1 MQRHVLKW
9 YKTTYVLL
17 VFTNFLYSYTW
28 SSWAKSQRRQIYQN
42 NNLIYDSLL
51 PLMAMRHE
59 TYNTLLHC
67 SIYKSGDTFLDTSL
81 DWVAR
86 GFLPLP
92 KIWNLVPANNGEKNY
107 TPAVPKEMSVS
118 ETCSW
123 RPLNSREVIV
133 LWVCLFVLGLS
144 IFWNYNTYSYP
155 EKTVHST

>member
-1 MQRHVLKW
+1 MCCLFLRIF
-9 YKTTYVLL
+9 
-17 VFTNFLYSYTW
+17 FTPTLDHQGPKVEGGKSTKIIISYMIHSCHW
-28 SSWAKSQRRQIYQN
+28 W
-42 NNLIYDSLL
+42 
-51 PLMAMRHE
+51 PGHE

-86 GFLPLP
+86 GFLPMP

-133 LWVCLFVLGLS
+133 LWVCLFLLGLG
-144 IFWNYNTYSYP
+144 IFWNFNA
-155 EKTVHST
+155 TVLQGTGSF

>member
-86 GFLPLP
+86 GFYHCQKYEIWYLLTMGRKIIPQQCQKKWVSLRHVAGGPWIAGKWLCFGFVYFCWVWAFFETIIQPL
-92 KIWNLVPANNGEKNY
+92 
-107 TPAVPKEMSVS
+107 
-118 ETCSW
+118 
-123 RPLNSREVIV
+123 SRDWF
-133 LWVCLFVLGLS
+133 L
-144 IFWNYNTYSYP
+144 
-155 EKTVHST
+155 